1 MPTEIHLAILKHI
14 QINPEASQR
23 ELAQELGVSVGK
35 VNYCL
40 RALIDKGFVKAGN
53 FKRNPDKLNY
63 LYLLTP
69 KGIEEKASLTAN
81 FLKRKIAEHE
91 RITQEIEQLKRDS
104 VIK

>member
-1 MPTEIHLAILKHI
+1 MPTETYLAILKHI

-53 FKRNPDKLNY
+53 FKRNADKLNY

-69 KGIEEKASLTAN
+69 KGIEQKASLTAS

-91 RITQEIEQLKRDS
+91 RITLEIEQLKRD
-104 VIK
+104 VTIQ

>member
-1 MPTEIHLAILKHI
+1 MSTETHLKILKRI
-14 QINPEASQR
+14 QANSEISQR
-23 ELAQELGVSVGK
+23 QLAQELGVSVGK

-53 FKRNPDKLNY
+53 FKRSPNKMAY

-69 KGIEEKASLTAN
+69 TGIEEKASLTTR

-91 RITQEIEQLKRDS
+91 QITQEIEQLKRDVQS
-104 VIK
+104 I

>member
-1 MPTEIHLAILKHI
+1 MPTETHLAILNHI

-53 FKRNPDKLNY
+53 FKRNTNKLNY

-69 KGIEEKASLTAN
+69 KGIEGKASLTAS

>member
-1 MPTEIHLAILKHI
+1 MPTETHLKILKHI
-14 QINPEASQR
+14 ESNPEASQR

-53 FKRNPDKLNY
+53 YKRNADKLNY

-69 KGIEEKASLTAN
+69 KGIEQKASLTAS

-91 RITQEIEQLKRDS
+91 RITLEIEQLKRD
-104 VIK
+104 VTIQ

>member
-1 MPTEIHLAILKHI
+1 MFTETHLSILKHI
-14 QINPEASQR
+14 YINPQASQR

-53 FKRNPDKLNY
+53 FKRNTDKVSY

-69 KGIEEKASLTAN
+69 KGLEKKASLTIS

-91 RITQEIEQLKRDS
+91 IINQEIAQLKRDTQ
-104 VIK
+104 

>member
-1 MPTEIHLAILKHI
+1 MPTETHLAILKHI
-14 QINPEASQR
+14 QVNPEASQR

-53 FKRNPDKLNY
+53 FKRNTDKLSY

-69 KGIEEKASLTAN
+69 KGIEEKASLTAS
-81 FLKRKIAEHE
+81 FLKRNLVDNEQ
-91 RITQEIEQLKRDS
+91 ITLEIEQLRRDS
-104 VIK
+104 SSF

>member
-1 MPTEIHLAILKHI
+1 MPTETHLAILKHI

-53 FKRNPDKLNY
+53 FKRNADKLNY

-69 KGIEEKASLTAN
+69 KGIEQKASLTAS
-81 FLKRKIAEHE
+81 FLKRKIAKHE
-91 RITQEIEQLKRDS
+91 SITQEIEQLKRDS
-104 VIK
+104 VIQ

>member
-1 MPTEIHLAILKHI
+1 MPTETHLKILKRI

-40 RALIDKGFVKAGN
+40 RALIDKGFVEAGN
-53 FKRNPDKLNY
+53 FKRNTNKLSY

-69 KGIEEKASLTAN
+69 MGIEEKASLTTS

-91 RITQEIEQLKRDS
+91 IITQEIAQLKRDTQ
-104 VIK
+104 